1 MYRENQ
7 ENNEEKFKIV
17 SLFSGCGG
25 LDLGFEKAGFEVS
38 WANEFDKAIWETFT
52 LNFPKTPLDK
62 RSITEIPSSEIPSAD
77 GIIGGPPCQ
86 SWSEAGA
93 CRGINDHRGQL
104 FFDYVR
110 VLKDKQPLFFLAEN
124 VSGILANMHK
134 EAFQKILKDFSSAGY
149 NVVYKLLNAKNYNV
163 PQDRERVII
172 VGYHKKM
179 GKTFEF
185 PEGTNKFLTL
195 RDAIGDLKEPKPAL
209 KYNKTN
215 GDCLKV
221 SNHEYMTGSFSTIY
235 MSRNRVRSWD
245 EQSFTIQA
253 GGRHAPI
260 HPRAPKM
267 KFIEQNKREF
277 VEGKKDLY
285 RRLSVRECAR
295 IQTFP
300 DTFLFKYTD
309 VADGYKMVGN
319 AVPSNFAQALAEK
332 IVLDLQG
339 YKKAIKSEET
349 KISKIRK
356 IIKTKNGTTILFKSK
371 RELERELVTTAKSSY

>member
-1 MYRENQ
+1 MHTKNQ
-7 ENNEEKFKIV
+7 EKLKIV

-25 LDLGFEKAGFEVS
+25 LDLGFEKSGFEIV
-38 WANEFDKAIWETFT
+38 WANEFDKTIWDTFT
-52 LNFPKTPLDK
+52 ANFPNTPLDK
-62 RSITEIPSSEIPSAD
+62 RSITDIPLSEIPKAD

-104 FFDYVR
+104 FFDYIR
-110 VLKDKQPLFFLAEN
+110 VLKEKQPLFFLAEN
-124 VSGILANMHK
+124 VSGILANIHK
-134 EAFQKILKDFSSAGY
+134 EAFEKILSEFSAAGY
-149 NVVYKLLNAKNYNV
+149 SISYKLLNASNYNV
-163 PQDRERVII
+163 PQDRERIII

-179 GKTFEF
+179 EMSYEF
-185 PEGTNKFLTL
+185 PEGSKKFINL

-215 GDCLKV
+215 GDALEIP
-221 SNHEYMTGSFSTIY
+221 NHEYMIGNFSTIY

-245 EQSFTIQA
+245 ERSFTIQA

-260 HPRAPKM
+260 HPQAPKM

-277 VEGKKDLY
+277 IKGKEHLY

-300 DTFLFKYTD
+300 DNFIFKYTD

-319 AVPSNFAQALAEK
+319 AVPVEFSHILAKK
-332 IVLDLQG
+332 IAFDLCE
-339 YKKAIKSEET
+339 YKNNTCKAEAHNENEAIL
-349 KISKIRK
+349 IR
-356 IIKTKNGTTILFKSK
+356 
-371 RELERELVTTAKSSY
+371 